1 MNSEAASKGV
11 VRVKDAPQKVDG
23 CVNMLSELVSGM
35 SGEISQ
41 VLAFA

>member
-23 CVNMLSELVSGM
+23 CVNMLSELVSGDRK
-35 SGEISQ
+35 S
-41 VLAFA
+41 VV

>member
-11 VRVKDAPQKVDG
+11 VRVKNAPLLKKSL
-23 CVNMLSELVSGM
+23 NMLSELVSGM